1 MNLAA
6 VHDTVC
12 PAILGKRG
20 LESEFLLLQNFP
32 EHFPMGT
39 DAPLASLAQGSA

>member
-6 VHDTVC
+6 AHDTVC

-39 DAPLASLAQGSA
+39 DASLASLAQGSV